1 MTFLRTVV
9 PLLVSSLSIAIFTS
23 SLPVQA
29 QTEDSS
35 MQKTSHE
42 EEVQQ
47 SPLSPG
53 LEEAQTGSSR
63 GTSDGS
69 QQSASQIAS
78 PSEPSVGS
86 ATAQNCCSDTST
98 PLNVDGCLDNSL
110 LGKVRISYDNPPAE
124 MPALRLTP
132 DATSRIVALTNQ
144 VLLKEIELLKL
155 NTNFRMSTTERGRVK
170 PWRVFLY
177 NMAGSAVATA
187 GITTVAA
194 ERWRTWQRPATASRN
209 TLKAGPTM
217 LLISHS
223 IMTGGVL
230 FEAMLDLINDRKQHK
245 MGLDAKTTK
254 KRAIELRDAIDQ
266 KLTERASV
274 LNDLSEEDREI
285 ATAEGLVLQDIRNMA
300 LAEYAQFHVRS
311 AKRKAARNFS
321 YINGFSA
328 ATTGGY
334 LGSLLGLL
342 AVADR
347 KPNLAG
353 PAGIGF
359 TISGANIASGP
370 LLGRATAYLA
380 GKTTKS
386 RINRELGT
394 FAPAQ
399 LQDHFTL
406 LKQRS
411 LRDDPSLNARLVIYE
426 EVDALLKRQAQMN
439 VAEKKKA
446 DREFMERCFY
456 NAIIGG
462 TKMGW
467 GIQLAN
473 AGFGFH
479 PAARAKAP
487 TLPVKV
493 GGKTVNVPVGKA
505 LKTPAQ
511 LFAHRVAQGSTTYI
525 PGTSLWM
532 IDTVQARTR
541 GEMDVY
547 TMGSQDAL
555 PHQKLNARMSKLDA
569 MENKL
574 KGGSL

>member
-1 MTFLRTVV
+1 MTLPRIAA
-9 PLLVSSLSIAIFTS
+9 PLLVSTLSLTILMGVMPVHAQIENNSRQNTSLQEVSELSLVNRDPAEASVSIKD
-23 SLPVQA
+23 V
-29 QTEDSS
+29 
-35 MQKTSHE
+35 
-42 EEVQQ
+42 
-47 SPLSPG
+47 
-53 LEEAQTGSSR
+53 
-63 GTSDGS
+63 GTSVS
-69 QQSASQIAS
+69 QEQSASWIAS
-78 PSEPSVGS
+78 PLEQGS
-86 ATAQNCCSDTST
+86 TNTQDLSDTSA
-98 PLNVDGCLDNSL
+98 PRSDESDKDSLL
-110 LGKVRISYDNPPAE
+110 LGKLRISYDTPPAD
-124 MPALRLTP
+124 MPTLRLAP
-132 DATSRIVALTNQ
+132 DANSRIVALTNEA
-144 VLLKEIELLKL
+144 LLKEIELIKL
-155 NTNFRMSTTERGRVK
+155 NTNFRMSTTEKGRAK

-187 GITTVAA
+187 GITTIAA

-209 TLKAGPTM
+209 TLQAGPTM

-230 FEAMLDLINDRKQHK
+230 LEAALDLINDHKQHTK
-245 MGLDAKTTK
+245 GLDAKATK

-266 KLTERASV
+266 KLTERDSV
-274 LNDLSEEDREI
+274 LASLSEQDRAI
-285 ATAEGLVLQDIRNMA
+285 ATAEGLVLKDIRNMA

-321 YINGFSA
+321 YLNGFSA

-334 LGSLLGLL
+334 LGSLCGLL
-342 AVADR
+342 AVAER
-347 KPNLAG
+347 NPRLAG

-359 TISGANIASGP
+359 TISGANIATGP

-380 GKTTKS
+380 GKATKS

-399 LQDHFTL
+399 LQDHFSL
-406 LKQRS
+406 LKQNS
-411 LRDDPSLNARLVIYE
+411 LRDDPGLNTRLAIYE
-426 EVDALLKRQAQMN
+426 EADDIFKRQAQMN
-439 VAEKKKA
+439 AAEKKKA
-446 DREFMERCFY
+446 DKEFMERCFY

-473 AGFGFH
+473 AGYGFH
-479 PAARAKAP
+479 AGPTPKAP

-493 GGKTVNVPVGKA
+493 AGKPVNVQVGRA
-505 LKTPAQ
+505 LKSPGQ
-511 LFAHRVAQGSTTYI
+511 LFAKRVAQGSTTYI

-555 PHQKLNARMSKLDA
+555 PHQKLKARMSKLEN
-569 MENKL
+569 METKL
-574 KGGSL
+574 KGGPL